1 MRIQLVSAL
10 TFQGKPSNYGI
21 VNENLTRSAQPLPED
36 FAWLKDDG
44 VTDVINLRT
53 NTDTSILFDEATET
67 QKLGMKYHNIAINHR
82 NPTEKNITDFLEVM
96 ESVEKNNGK
105 AHMHCLEGKD
115 RTGLCAYIY
124 ERLKGIGTAA
134 ESEERWLKFGHNT
147 ERYPNLRGWAKSLVP
162 KLKR

>member
-1 MRIQLVSAL
+1 MKIQLINPL

-21 VNENLTRSAQPLPED
+21 VNANLTRSAQPLPED
-36 FAWLKDDG
+36 FAWLKEDG

-67 QKLGMKYHNIAINHR
+67 RKLGMRYHNIAINHR
-82 NPTEKNITDFLEVM
+82 NPTEKNITDFLDIM
-96 ESVEKNNGK
+96 DTVEKNNGK
-105 AHMHCLEGKD
+105 AHMHCLEGRD